1 MNILRIYPSS
11 INSRSIDEAV
21 GTLRDGGLV
30 IYPTDGLYAL
40 GCDALNNRA
49 IEKICRMKGIA
60 PRRNSLSIVCA
71 DISQA
76 SEYARIDNRAFE
88 LMKRVLPG
96 PFTLLLP
103 ASTTLPKVFK
113 GRKVVGVRVPDN
125 PVPRALAEAL
135 GAPLLS
141 TTAMTPEEIEEDGPG
156 SEPVA
161 VKYASVADLML
172 DGGEGGSEPSTVVDL
187 TDSSMPEILR
197 QGAGRL
203 EL

>member
-1 MNILRIYPSS
+1 M
-11 INSRSIDEAV
+11 
-21 GTLRDGGLV
+21 
-30 IYPTDGLYAL
+30 
-40 GCDALNNRA
+40 
-49 IEKICRMKGIA
+49 
-60 PRRNSLSIVCA
+60 CA

-76 SEYARIDNRAFE
+76 SEYARIDNRAFGI
-88 LMKRVLPG
+88 MKRVLPG

-113 GRKVVGVRVPDN
+113 GRKIVGVRVPDN
-125 PVPRALAEAL
+125 SIPRALAEAL

-141 TTAMTPEEIEEDGPG
+141 TTAMTPEEIEEEGPG

-187 TDSSMPEILR
+187 TDSSSPEILR

>member
-11 INSRSIDEAV
+11 INSRSIAEAV

-49 IEKICRMKGIA
+49 IEKICRIKDID

-71 DISQA
+71 ISQA
-76 SEYARIDNRAFE
+76 SEYARIDNRAFGI
-88 LMKRVLPG
+88 MKRVLPG

-113 GRKVVGVRVPDN
+113 GRKIVGVRVPDN
-125 PVPRALAEAL
+125 PIPRALAEAL

-156 SEPVA
+156 SESVA

-172 DGGEGGSEPSTVVDL
+172 DGGEGGLEPSTVVDL
-187 TDSSMPEILR
+187 TDSSAPEILR

>member
-11 INSRSIDEAV
+11 INSRSIAEAV

-49 IEKICRMKGIA
+49 IEKICRIKDID

-76 SEYARIDNRAFE
+76 SEYARIDNRAFGI
-88 LMKRVLPG
+88 MKRVLPG

-113 GRKVVGVRVPDN
+113 GRKIVGVRVPDN
-125 PVPRALAEAL
+125 PIPRALAEAL
-135 GAPLLS
+135 GAAD
-141 TTAMTPEEIEEDGPG
+141 TVGIENRMNFSHDEKGTR
-156 SEPVA
+156 EMFA
-161 VKYASVADLML
+161 TYK
-172 DGGEGGSEPSTVVDL
+172 
-187 TDSSMPEILR
+187 SSMNMRYQEYAEEAACPDASERR
-197 QGAGRL
+197 QMRL
-203 EL
+203 TRRNRFFGK